1 MKNRSNRTFALALK
15 QAVYKNILRQDTE
28 YFDKVKT
35 GVLQERLNSDTAHIS
50 GMALDVPVD
59 ILRCEILRGPITTP
73 GAPAPAIAS
82 NCCLFFGLRD
92 QPSSQERRLHR
103 WHRPR
108 PAPSEQE
115 AQPGRHVLPAVHC
128 GTY

>member
-50 GMALDVPVD
+50 GMALDVP
-59 ILRCEILRGPITTP
+59 
-73 GAPAPAIAS
+73 S
-82 NCCLFFGLRD
+82 
-92 QPSSQERRLHR
+92 
-103 WHRPR
+103 
-108 PAPSEQE
+108 
-115 AQPGRHVLPAVHC
+115 
-128 GTY
+128 YM